1 MSKLIGLAGLKNSGK
16 DTVAKKIIYAEGG
29 AWKKLAF
36 ADALKDAVSDL
47 FGWDRTLVEGDNDTS
62 REWRE
67 TVDAY
72 WERELGIKGFTP
84 RMALQMI
91 GTDVMRNHFN
101 EAFWIKAL
109 KRKILN
115 TTNHIVVTDVRF
127 PNEAEMIK
135 SMGGNIVQVIRGELP
150 EWWDAA
156 CEWNKKEHLPEEGTL
171 GYVDKEGK
179 LWSIHP
185 SEYSLAGVIEP
196 DYIIHNNTTIG
207 DLNKE
212 VMVMLSKLY

>member
-1 MSKLIGLAGLKNSGK
+1 MSKLIGLMGLKGSGK
-16 DTVAKKIIYAEGG
+16 DTVAKKLIYIDGG

-47 FGWDRTLVEGDNDTS
+47 FGWDRTLIEGDNDTS

-150 EWWDAA
+150 EWWDDAS
-156 CEWNKKEHLPEEGTL
+156 CFNKGVGELEDYESLKD
-171 GYVDKEGK
+171 V
-179 LWSIHP
+179 HP

-196 DYIIHNNTTIG
+196 DYIIHNNTTIS

-212 VMVMLSKLY
+212 VMVMLNKLY